1 MPFDDLARTAP
12 GWRASLALG
21 FERRGARTVL
31 ATRRHDGPLVVQKAL
46 HPEGDA
52 PCHAIVVHPPA
63 GIAGGDELA
72 IEVRAGEGAEA
83 LLTTPGAGK
92 WYRSAGP
99 WARQRVSLHAARG
112 SALEWLPQETI
123 VFDAARADISF
134 EAHLEGDAR
143 LIAWD
148 IVCLG
153 RTGSGERFES
163 GHCRLR
169 TRIVRDG
176 KLAWLE
182 RGRIEPESRVALSA
196 AGLGG
201 DPVFATILIAAP
213 RIDDE
218 WIAAARAVS
227 PERGI
232 AAVTRLPGV
241 LLARYRGGSSETARR
256 YCAAIWKSLRAA
268 VLGREAIEPRI
279 WRT

>member
-1 MPFDDLARTAP
+1 MPFDDAVRATM

-21 FERRGARTVL
+21 FERRGTRTVL
-31 ATRRHDGPLVVQKAL
+31 ATRSHDGPLVVQKAL

-72 IEVRAGEGAEA
+72 IEVRAGEAAAA
-83 LLTTPGAGK
+83 LLTTPGASK

-99 WARQRVSLHAARG
+99 WARQRVALHGARG

-123 VFDAARADISF
+123 VFDAARADIAF
-134 EAHLEGDAR
+134 EAHLEADAR

-163 GHCRLR
+163 GHCRLQ

-182 RGRIEPESRVALSA
+182 RGRIEPGSLVASSP

-201 DPVFATILIAAP
+201 ATVFATVIVAIPCVEDAAL
-213 RIDDE
+213 
-218 WIAAARAVS
+218 AAARAVVS
-227 PERGI
+227 ERGTV
-232 AAVTRLPGV
+232 AVTRLPGLIV
-241 LLARYRGGSSETARR
+241 ARYNGDSSEAARH
-256 YCAAIWKSLRAA
+256 YCAAIWRSQRAA
-268 VLGREAIEPRI
+268 VMGREAVEPRI